1 MNETGLKTQTVK
13 TSNRTWKFWTKRIL
27 FSLVLLAVIWVVN
40 LIWFKPFNIRNFYN
54 RVFVEIVLRDP
65 ELITTLGIPVLN
77 DWKKDKLTDIS
88 DQQERENLDLLKK
101 DYELLLG
108 YNYQKQTKENQLN
121 TDILKWYVKSNI
133 DGEPFSYHSY
143 PVNQL
148 SGVQNDLPVFMANSH
163 KIRSKSDAKAYI
175 ARLSKF
181 GTKFDQLLDGLKT
194 REEKGIVPPRFVIDR
209 VLDETKAFIGKPAN
223 SNILYTS
230 FTTKI
235 SELKD
240 LEATEKNEL
249 TQQVE
254 TEISTTVFGAYQKL
268 ISYLEHLQT
277 IATTDDGIWKLPNGD
292 AYYRYLLH
300 LMTTTSL
307 SPEQVHQTGLN
318 EVARLSKEMRTIL
331 KSIGYS
337 DTTQN
342 IGSVIQAISKDQRF
356 LYPENDEGRQK
367 LLQEYTEI
375 LQKADANLN
384 EAFDIRPK
392 AGIEVKRVPEFREV
406 GQAKAYYTGPKLDGS
421 SKGTFFVN
429 LRSVH
434 EHPTY
439 TMKSLAYHEGI
450 PGHHFQH
457 ALQAE
462 LTGKPIFRK
471 VLPFPAY
478 TEGWAMYSE
487 QLVWELGFYT
497 NDPVGNLGRLQSEM
511 WRAVR
516 LVVDT
521 GIHYKKWTRQQ
532 AIDYMVAQTG
542 LTTSEVTTEIERYIV
557 MPGQACAYKIGMMKI
572 LELRERAKQQLGDR
586 FNLKEFH
593 RVVLQNGAV
602 PLEILEKLVEN
613 YIAEKQQSAQL

>member
-1 MNETGLKTQTVK
+1 MNTTKSALKL
-13 TSNRTWKFWTKRIL
+13 WTKRIILTLL
-27 FSLVLLAVIWVVN
+27 FFAIIWISN
-40 LIWFKPFNIRNFYN
+40 LIWFRPFNIRNFYN

-77 DWKKDKLTDIS
+77 DWNKDKLTDIS
-88 DQQERENLDLLKK
+88 DKQERENLDLLKK
-101 DYELLLG
+101 DYDLLLS
-108 YNYQKQTKENQLN
+108 YNYGKQTRENQLN
-121 TDILKWYVKSNI
+121 TDILKWYLKSSI

-143 PVNQL
+143 PVNQM
-148 SGVQNDLPVFMANSH
+148 SGIQNDLPTFMVNAH

-181 GTKFDQLLDGLKT
+181 GTKFDQLLEGLKV

-209 VLDETKAFIGKPAN
+209 VLDETRAFIGN
-223 SNILYTS
+223 TTQSNILYTS

-235 SELKD
+235 AELKD
-240 LEATEKNEL
+240 LDAAEKAEL
-249 TQQVE
+249 SRQVE
-254 TEISTTVFGAYQKL
+254 TEVSTTVTGAYQKL

-277 IATTDDGIWKLPNGD
+277 IATTDDGVWKLPNGD

-300 LMTTTSL
+300 LMTTTSM
-307 SPEQVHQTGLN
+307 SPEEVHQTGLK
-318 EVARLSKEMRTIL
+318 EVARLSNEMRTIL

-337 DTTQN
+337 DTTQS
-342 IGSVIQAISKDQRF
+342 IGSTLQAISQDQRF
-356 LYPENDEGRQK
+356 LYSENDEGRQK
-367 LLQEYTEI
+367 LLQGYSEI
-375 LQKADANLN
+375 LQKADASLQV
-384 EAFDIRPK
+384 AFDIRPK
-392 AGIEVKRVPEFREV
+392 AGIEVKRVPEFREA
-406 GQAKAYYTGPKLDGS
+406 GQAKAYYTGPKLDGT

-462 LTGKPIFRK
+462 LKEKPIFRK
-471 VLPFPAY
+471 VLPFTAY

-487 QLVWELGFYT
+487 QLAWELGFYT

-593 RVVLQNGAV
+593 RVILQNGAV
-602 PLEILEKLVEN
+602 PLEILENLVEN
-613 YIAEKQQSAQL
+613 YIAENQQSAKL

>member
-1 MNETGLKTQTVK
+1 
-13 TSNRTWKFWTKRIL
+13 
-27 FSLVLLAVIWVVN
+27 
-40 LIWFKPFNIRNFYN
+40 LIWFRPFNIRNFYN

-65 ELITTLGIPVLN
+65 ELITSLGIPVLN
-77 DWKKDKLTDIS
+77 DWNNDKLTDIS
-88 DQQERENLDLLKK
+88 DDHERENLHLLKK
-101 DYELLLG
+101 DYELLLS
-108 YNYQKQTKENQLN
+108 YNYPKLSNENQLN
-121 TDILKWYVKSNI
+121 TDILKWYLKSTI
-133 DGEPFSYHSY
+133 DGEPYLFNNY

-148 SGVQNDLPVFMANSH
+148 SGIQNDLPTFMANAH
-163 KIRSKSDAKAYI
+163 KIGSKSDAKAYI

-181 GTKFDQLLDGLKT
+181 GTKFDQLLAGLKI

-209 VLDETKAFIGKPAN
+209 VLDETRAFIGSPVQ
-223 SNILYTS
+223 SNILYTN

-235 SELKD
+235 ADLKD
-240 LEATEKNEL
+240 FDAEEKAKL
-249 TQQVE
+249 SRQVE
-254 TEISTTVFGAYQKL
+254 TEVSTTVFEAYKKL
-268 ISYLEHLQT
+268 ITYLEHLQS
-277 IATTDDGIWKLPNGD
+277 IATTDDGVWKLPDGD
-292 AYYRYLLH
+292 SYYRYLLR
-300 LMTTTSL
+300 LMTTTTM
-307 SPEQVHQTGLN
+307 SPEEVHQTGLK
-318 EVARLSKEMRTIL
+318 EVARLSNEMRTIL
-331 KSIGYS
+331 KSIGYT
-337 DTTQN
+337 DTTQS
-342 IGSVIQAISKDQRF
+342 IGSVIQSISQDQRF

-367 LLQEYTEI
+367 LLQEYSEI
-375 LQKADANLN
+375 LQKADANLSK
-384 EAFDIRPK
+384 AFDIRPK
-392 AGIEVKRVPEFREV
+392 AGIEVKRVPEFREA
-406 GQAKAYYTGPKLDGS
+406 GQAKAYYTGPKLDGT

-462 LTGKPIFRK
+462 LKGKPIFRK
-471 VLPFPAY
+471 ALPFTAY

-487 QLVWELGFYT
+487 QLAWELGFYT

-586 FNLKEFH
+586 FNLKQFH
-593 RVVLQNGAV
+593 GVVLQNGAV

-613 YIAEKQQSAQL
+613 YIAENQQSAKL

>member
-1 MNETGLKTQTVK
+1 MK
-13 TSNRTWKFWTKRIL
+13 TSNRTWKFWTKRIIL
-27 FSLVLLAVIWVVN
+27 TLVLFAAIWVVN
-40 LIWFKPFNIRNFYN
+40 LIWFRPFNIRNFYN

-65 ELITTLGIPVLN
+65 ELITSLGIPVLN

-88 DQQERENLDLLKK
+88 DKQERENLDLLKK
-101 DYELLLG
+101 DYELLLS
-108 YNYQKQTKENQLN
+108 YNYRKQTTENQLN
-121 TDILKWYVKSNI
+121 TEILKWFLKSNI
-133 DGEPFSYHSY
+133 DGESFSYYSY

-148 SGVQNDLPVFMANSH
+148 SGIQNDLPTFMVNSH
-163 KIRSKSDAKAYI
+163 KISSKSDAKAYI
-175 ARLSKF
+175 SRLSKF
-181 GTKFDQLLDGLKT
+181 GTKFDQLLAGLKT

-209 VLDETKAFIGKPAN
+209 VLDETRAFIGQPAN
-223 SNILYTS
+223 SNILYTN

-235 SELKD
+235 AELKD
-240 LEATEKNEL
+240 LDAAEKDKL
-249 TQQVE
+249 TQQAE
-254 TEISTTVFGAYQKL
+254 TEISTTVFSAYQKL

-277 IATTDDGIWKLPNGD
+277 VATTDDGVWKLPNGD

-307 SPEQVHQTGLN
+307 SPEEVHQTGLK
-318 EVARLSKEMRTIL
+318 EVARLSKEMRAIL
-331 KSIGYS
+331 KSIGYP
-337 DTTQN
+337 DTTQS
-342 IGSVIQAISKDQRF
+342 IGTVLQLMSQDQRF
-356 LYPENDEGRQK
+356 LYSENDEGRQK
-367 LLQEYTEI
+367 LLQGYTEI

-392 AGIEVKRVPEFREV
+392 AGIEVKRVPEFREA
-406 GQAKAYYTGPKLDGS
+406 GQAKAYYMGPKLDGT

-450 PGHHFQH
+450 PGHHFQL
-457 ALQAE
+457 ALQSE
-462 LTGKPIFRK
+462 LKGKPIFRK
-471 VLPFPAY
+471 VLPFTAY

-487 QLVWELGFYT
+487 QLAWELGFYT
-497 NDPVGNLGRLQSEM
+497 DDPIGNLGRLQSEM

-557 MPGQACAYKIGMMKI
+557 NPGQACAYKIGMMKI
-572 LELRERAKQQLGDR
+572 LELREHAKQQLGDR

-602 PLEILEKLVEN
+602 PLEILEKLVGN
-613 YIAEKQQSAQL
+613 YIAENQQSAKL

>member
-1 MNETGLKTQTVK
+1 MKTK
-13 TSNRTWKFWTKRIL
+13 PRNWKFWATRIL
-27 FSLVLLAVIWVVN
+27 FSILLLVVIWVVN
-40 LIWFKPFNIRNFYN
+40 LIWFRPFDIRNFYN
-54 RVFVEIVLRDP
+54 RIFVEIVLRDP

-77 DWKKDKLTDIS
+77 DLKKDKLTDIS
-88 DQQERENLDLLKK
+88 DKQERENLDLLKK
-101 DYELLLG
+101 DYELLLS
-108 YNYQKQTKENQLN
+108 YNYRKQTKENQLN
-121 TDILKWYVKSNI
+121 TDMLKWYLKSII

-163 KIRSKSDAKAYI
+163 KIFSKSDAKAYI
-175 ARLSKF
+175 SRLSKF
-181 GTKFDQLLDGLKT
+181 GTKFDQLQASLKT

-209 VLDETKAFIGKPAN
+209 VLDGTKAFIGRPAN
-223 SNILYTS
+223 HNILYTS

-235 SELKD
+235 AELKD
-240 LEATEKNEL
+240 LDAAERNEL

-277 IATTDDGIWKLPNGD
+277 IATTDDGVWKLPNGD
-292 AYYRYLLH
+292 AYYRYLLY
-300 LMTTTSL
+300 LMTTTNL
-307 SPEQVHQTGLN
+307 SPEEVHQTGLN
-318 EVARLSKEMRTIL
+318 EVARLSKEMRAIL

-337 DTTQN
+337 DTTQS
-342 IGSVIQAISKDQRF
+342 IGSTLQTISQDQRF

-367 LLQEYTEI
+367 LLQRYNEI
-375 LQKADANLN
+375 LQKADANLQV
-384 EAFDIRPK
+384 AFDIRPK
-392 AGIEVKRVPEFREV
+392 AGIEVKRVPEFREA
-406 GQAKAYYTGPKLDGS
+406 GQAKAYYTVPKLDGT

-439 TMKSLAYHEGI
+439 TMNSLAYHEGI

-462 LTGKPIFRK
+462 LKGKPIFRK
-471 VLPFPAY
+471 VLPFTAY

-487 QLVWELGFYT
+487 QLAWELGFYT
-497 NDPVGNLGRLQSEM
+497 GDPVGNLGRLQSEM

-542 LTTSEVTTEIERYIV
+542 MTTSEVTTEIERYIV

-572 LELRERAKQQLGDR
+572 LELRERAKQQLGSQ

-593 RVVLQNGAV
+593 RVILQNGAV
-602 PLEILEKLVEN
+602 PLEILDKLVEN
-613 YIAEKQQSAQL
+613 YIAEKQQSTKI